1 MKVTYVETSVILSWF
16 TEIKQR
22 LIAIYNL
29 KTAADKIFYYYS
41 SKKKKQKK
49 TKQKKKSNPHIHWR
63 SKFHQNE
70 GTWRM
75 IKRLAACGRLVGK
88 HEVSSA

>member
-41 SKKKKQKK
+41 
-49 TKQKKKSNPHIHWR
+49 
-63 SKFHQNE
+63 
-70 GTWRM
+70 
-75 IKRLAACGRLVGK
+75 
-88 HEVSSA
+88 